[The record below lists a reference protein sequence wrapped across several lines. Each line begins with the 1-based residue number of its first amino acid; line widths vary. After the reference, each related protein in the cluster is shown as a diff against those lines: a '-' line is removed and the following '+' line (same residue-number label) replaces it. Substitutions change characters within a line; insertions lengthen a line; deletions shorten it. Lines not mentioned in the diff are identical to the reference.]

1 MAGLPRPVVERARE
15 LLKQLE
21 EQSSD
26 FELPSKKRKKLNPAQ
41 LTMFDDSPNP
51 ALQAFKA
58 MQVDNLSPIEALTK
72 LYELK
77 RMADDS

>member
-1 MAGLPRPVVERARE
+1 LPRPVVERARE

-26 FELPSKKRKKLNPAQ
+26 FELPSKKRKQRNPAQ
-41 LTMFDDSPNP
+41 LSMFDDAPPP
-51 ALQAFKA
+51 ALAALKA
-58 MQVDNLSPIEALTK
+58 LEVDHLSPIEALTK

-77 RMADDS
+77 RMADDQ